1 MRFQIALVFEQ
12 STVPFIRALFIY
24 SFEYSSSD
32 FSYFL
37 DVELDPVAELAVR
50 EIISDLGLVVVGW
63 YHSHPLFRPDP
74 SVTDI
79 NNQHQYQTL
88 MRDEKSGLEPFIG
101 LIVSTFD
108 TQLPSVESHHQWF
121 HTRPY
126 SDGTRGKKPVPI
138 PMLLETTIGTYI
150 DENQNVNLFLDSDQ
164 SEALVQKVINLTDDS
179 TTSNTVKNT
188 NGVKSTVKGIE
199 KEENSVNI
207 NYSGEETK
215 HCTSHH
221 NESHDD
227 NADEIG
233 NDGNGYVE
241 ATGNSIK
248 TMISFRGAGGSE
260 YLGMTN
266 NANDSNGVDENL
278 GAVSGKRKYVK
289 KSVVAP
295 DTNATERRSGRETK
309 APTLF
314 VPEKEKKLALQPPSL
329 PVNPPISHIPPEI
342 ATSAKM
348 KSQKIS
354 KNMKVL
360 SKKIV
365 ASHFQEENIVNIP
378 GRKKNLSNQIGSMD
392 KWLKAGGEI
401 ITQGPILN
409 AKRGIR
415 VIKKE
420 NELVHKEVIKVN
432 QRGKSVQEVKIDADI
447 LESKKRHGPGARGS
461 KSMLK
466 IPNRVP
472 LAKVEVP
479 SSSSSATGKRKHVP
493 LTSKWL
499 DDLERTEPS
508 SSSSSSSSLLAGKRK
523 NVALTSKW
531 LDDLGRTEPF
541 SSSSSSSSA
550 LPGKRKKIPNTSKWL
565 DDFENDEPSPAH
577 KTVKG
582 KKGIKSKT
590 SPKKTLTQKFDLSN
604 IESIIYGNNKKQS
617 ATSKAVV
624 SSIGTAGVK
633 RKKGVISVKEDLFC
647 DEIIMQKIK
656 PPAPVKKAK
665 KNGNKYESEIKN
677 KNENEFSNENDN
689 ENDLSNETEDDGIT
703 LLTLLQGTSESAER
717 GRKLI
722 CSVHPTHRCI
732 IVGIVGLGFYYS
744 THPRRM
750 NLNAIWRDEIIKF
763 DKVKGSITYWAS
775 KLNISLSCQVRL
787 IADISEFLIASW
799 LEGDKKIQIIPEK
812 TEKKKKSSI
821 DTIVPGSSHV
831 TKGGTVIIYKEDD
844 GKDDEPKKRKKKKIF
859 KK

>member
-1 MRFQIALVFEQ
+1 MSTPLTVDSSVF
-12 STVPFIRALFIY
+12 
-24 SFEYSSSD
+24 SSSK
-32 FSYFL
+32 

-50 EIISDLGLVVVGW
+50 EIISNLGLVVVGW

-150 DENQNVNLFLDSDQ
+150 DENQNVSLFLDSDQ

-179 TTSNTVKNT
+179 TTSSTVKNT
-188 NGVKSTVKGIE
+188 NGMISTVKGIE
-199 KEENSVNI
+199 KEENSANI
-207 NYSGEETK
+207 NHSEGQTK
-215 HCTSHH
+215 HFTSHH

-227 NADEIG
+227 NGDKSG
-233 NDGNGYVE
+233 SDGNGCVE
-241 ATGNSIK
+241 GSGNSIK

-260 YLGMTN
+260 YLGMTDN
-266 NANDSNGVDENL
+266 INDSEGVSEKL
-278 GAVSGKRKYVK
+278 GAASGKRKYVK
-289 KSVVAP
+289 KSVAAP
-295 DTNATERRSGRETK
+295 DINATERRSGRETK

-314 VPEKEKKLALQPPSL
+314 VPEKEKKIALHPPSL
-329 PVNPPISHIPPEI
+329 PVNPSINEIPPEI
-342 ATSAKM
+342 FTVAKI
-348 KSQKIS
+348 KSQKIF
-354 KNMKVL
+354 KNIKVL
-360 SKKIV
+360 PNKIV
-365 ASHFQEENIVNIP
+365 APHFQEEVIVRIP
-378 GRKKNLSNQIGSMD
+378 GKKKNVSDQIGSMD

-401 ITQGPILN
+401 ITPGPILN

-415 VIKKE
+415 LLKKE
-420 NELVHKEVIKVN
+420 SEPFHKEVIKVN
-432 QRGKSVQEVKIDADI
+432 QRGKGVQEVKIDADI

-466 IPNRVP
+466 IPNRGP
-472 LAKVEVP
+472 LGKAEVP
-479 SSSSSATGKRKHVP
+479 SSSSSSSSSVAGKRQKVA

-499 DDLERTEPS
+499 DDLERTEAS
-508 SSSSSSSSLLAGKRK
+508 
-523 NVALTSKW
+523 
-531 LDDLGRTEPF
+531 

-565 DDFENDEPSPAH
+565 DDFEDNEPSPTH
-577 KTVKG
+577 KIMKG
-582 KKGIKSKT
+582 KKGIKSKN
-590 SPKKTLTQKFDLSN
+590 SPKKTLKQKFDLTN
-604 IESIIYGNNKKQS
+604 IESIINGNSKKQS

-624 SSIGTAGVK
+624 NSVGTAGEK
-633 RKKGVISVKEDLFC
+633 RKKGVILVKEDLFC

-656 PPAPVKKAK
+656 PPAPVKKGK
-665 KNGNKYESEIKN
+665 KNRIKIEHEHEH
-677 KNENEFSNENDN
+677 KNENENVNED
-689 ENDLSNETEDDGIT
+689 ENDLSNDTEDDGIT
-703 LLTLLQGTSESAER
+703 LLNLLQGTSESAVR

-722 CSVHPTHRCI
+722 CSVNPTHRCL

-750 NLNAIWRDEIIKF
+750 NLNAVWRDEILKF

-775 KLNISLSCQVRL
+775 KLNIPLSCQVRL
-787 IADISEFLIASW
+787 IADISEFLVASW
-799 LEGDKKIQIIPEK
+799 LEGDNKIPIIPEK
-812 TEKKKKSSI
+812 KEKKKKSNI

-844 GKDDEPKKRKKKKIF
+844 GKDDEPKKKKKKKIS

>member
-1 MRFQIALVFEQ
+1 M
-12 STVPFIRALFIY
+12 
-24 SFEYSSSD
+24 
-32 FSYFL
+32 
-37 DVELDPVAELAVR
+37 AELAVR
-50 EIISDLGLVVVGW
+50 EVISNLGLVVVGW

-138 PMLLETTIGTYI
+138 PMLLETTIGTYT
-150 DENQNVNLFLDSDQ
+150 DENQNVNLFLESDQ
-164 SEALVQKVINLTDDS
+164 SDELVQKVIDLTDDS
-179 TTSNTVKNT
+179 ATSNTVKNT
-188 NGVKSTVKGIE
+188 NGMKSTVKGIE
-199 KEENSVNI
+199 KEENSANT
-207 NYSGEETK
+207 NYSEEETK
-215 HCTSHH
+215 YCISHH

-227 NADEIG
+227 NGDESD

-241 ATGNSIK
+241 VRGNSIK

-260 YLGMTN
+260 YLGMTDN
-266 NANDSNGVDENL
+266 INDAEGASEKL
-278 GAVSGKRKYVK
+278 GAVSGKRKYAK

-295 DTNATERRSGRETK
+295 DINATERRSGRETK

-314 VPEKEKKLALQPPSL
+314 VPEKEKKITLLQPSL
-329 PVNPPISHIPPEI
+329 PGNPLISHIPPEI
-342 ATSAKM
+342 ATVTKM
-348 KSQKIS
+348 KSKKIS
-354 KNMKVL
+354 KNIKVL
-360 SKKIV
+360 SKKNV
-365 ASHFQEENIVNIP
+365 VPHFQEEIIVEIP
-378 GRKKNLSNQIGSMD
+378 GRKKNLSNQIGSVD

-401 ITQGPILN
+401 ITPGPILN

-415 VIKKE
+415 VMKKE
-420 NELVHKEVIKVN
+420 NDPVHKEVIKVN
-432 QRGKSVQEVKIDADI
+432 QRGKGTQEVKIVDDI

-461 KSMLK
+461 KSMIK
-466 IPNRVP
+466 IPGRGP
-472 LAKVEVP
+472 LAKVEVVGKTQP
-479 SSSSSATGKRKHVP
+479 SSSSSSSSSSLTGKRQKVP

-508 SSSSSSSSLLAGKRK
+508 SFSSSSSSVSNKRK
-523 NVALTSKW
+523 NVPLTSKW
-531 LDDLGRTEPF
+531 LDGLERPEPSSF
-541 SSSSSSSSA
+541 SSSSSTA

-577 KTVKG
+577 KNVKG
-582 KKGIKSKT
+582 KKGIKSKN
-590 SPKKTLTQKFDLSN
+590 SPKKTLKQKFDLSN
-604 IESIIYGNNKKQS
+604 IESIINGNSKKQS
-617 ATSKAVV
+617 AASKAVV
-624 SSIGTAGVK
+624 SSVGKAGMK
-633 RKKGVISVKEDLFC
+633 KKKGVILMKEDLFC

-656 PPAPVKKAK
+656 PPAPVKKGK
-665 KNGNKYESEIKN
+665 KNEAKNESQIKN
-677 KNENEFSNENDN
+677 EHENG
-689 ENDLSNETEDDGIT
+689 NETEDDGIK
-703 LLTLLQGTSESAER
+703 LLYLLQGTSESAVR

-722 CSVHPTHRCI
+722 CSVHSTHRCL

-775 KLNISLSCQVRL
+775 KLNIPLSCQVRL
-787 IADISEFLIASW
+787 IADISEFLVASW
-799 LEGDKKIQIIPEK
+799 LEGDKKIQIVPEK
-812 TEKKKKSSI
+812 KEKKKKSNI
-821 DTIVPGSSHV
+821 DSTVPGSSHV

-844 GKDDEPKKRKKKKIF
+844 GKDDEPKKKKKKKIF